1 MNSYCGLLPDGVCPM
16 LEVRPAREGFI
27 VFDAYEQEPI
37 MRFDSSDEAADLV
50 AELVTAESLH
60 SLGPV
65 IRPVVSRTERR

>member
-1 MNSYCGLLPDGVCPM
+1 M